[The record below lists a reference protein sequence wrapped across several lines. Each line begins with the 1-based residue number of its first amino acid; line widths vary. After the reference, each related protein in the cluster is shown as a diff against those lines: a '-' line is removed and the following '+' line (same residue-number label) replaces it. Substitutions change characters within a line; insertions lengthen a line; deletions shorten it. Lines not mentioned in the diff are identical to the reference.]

1 MVRPIFKES
10 SMKSAD
16 VPAEVRASSFKM
28 FFFVNMV
35 FTGLTL
41 LLFFYMYG
49 IVENVLFDNEN
60 AQKKLDMYVE
70 KEQEEEKMNKIIKET
85 TVTNK

>member
-1 MVRPIFKES
+1 
-10 SMKSAD
+10 
-16 VPAEVRASSFKM
+16 
-28 FFFVNMV
+28 MV

-70 KEQEEEKMNKIIKET
+70 KEQEEDNMNKIIKET